1 MCACRALLF
10 SASGALDKQ
19 CGSDR
24 VACMYTTEP
33 AGNDS
38 IENDARKGEIM
49 EEIREA
55 FDRNRCS
62 LVEHMLSMM
71 ANPIRFHLLCALE
84 KHPFSVSEL
93 VELSGSKLSNVSQ
106 QLKMMTLAG
115 YVSKERQGKQT
126 IYTLKDERIRK
137 LIFTLEGLFTSSE
150 TQ

>member
-1 MCACRALLF
+1 MPTGLSFCVRR
-10 SASGALDKQ
+10 ALDKQ
-19 CGSDR
+19 GGSDR
-24 VACMYTTEP
+24 VACMYTNEP
-33 AGNDS
+33 PGNDS
-38 IENDARKGEIM
+38 RDSDAYKSEIM
-49 EEIREA
+49 NEIREV

-126 IYTLKDERIRK
+126 IYSLKDERIRK
-137 LIFTLEGLFTSSE
+137 LLSTLEGLFISSE
-150 TQ
+150 AQ